1 VAQGQVKVKRHVLH
15 PLWLAIALVGLILFA
30 RQFLVPD
37 DFGVHGDS
45 FTYNYHRLG
54 NVQEWKDFPVKY
66 QGNESCLECH
76 EDNVKKHRRSP
87 HKRVQCENCHGPSG
101 NHPNDIEYL
110 PLNKERGLCL
120 RCHADLG
127 YPESSARSD
136 LPLIVDRRHKRKRE
150 CVSCHNPHD
159 PREEVE

>member
-1 VAQGQVKVKRHVLH
+1 VKVKRHVLH

-45 FTYNYHRLG
+45 FTYNYYRLS

-76 EDNVKKHRRSP
+76 EDNAKKHRRSP

-136 LPLIVDRRHKRKRE
+136 LPLIVDRRHKLKRE

-159 PREEVE
+159 PREEAE

>member
-1 VAQGQVKVKRHVLH
+1 M
-15 PLWLAIALVGLILFA
+15 
-30 RQFLVPD
+30 VPD
-37 DFGVHGDS
+37 DFGIHGDS
-45 FTYNYHRLG
+45 FTYNYYRLG

-87 HKRVQCENCHGPSG
+87 HKRVQCESCHGPSG
-101 NHPNDIEYL
+101 NHPDDVEYL

-127 YPESSARSD
+127 YPASSARSD
-136 LPLIVDRRHKRKRE
+136 LPAIVDRRHKRKRE